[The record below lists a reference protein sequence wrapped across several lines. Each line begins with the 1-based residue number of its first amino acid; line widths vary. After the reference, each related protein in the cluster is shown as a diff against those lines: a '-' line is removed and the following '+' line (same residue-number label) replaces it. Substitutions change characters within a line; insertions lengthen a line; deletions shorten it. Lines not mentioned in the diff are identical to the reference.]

1 VLTSWGI
8 VFSNDPVALGWFS
21 FHPIFQSTAIA
32 SFTYGILTLQP
43 TSLPGS
49 KAAGLQ
55 RHQIAMIGIGIPCIL
70 LGAGAMIYNKSSHS
84 APHFTSWHGTCGII
98 TVVWLIIQ
106 ATFGAASVWYG
117 GAALGGGMKAK
128 SLWKYHRHSFIVS
141 FRLSGYILLPLALFT
156 AHLAGSESYWV
167 THNSSA
173 LARFVAYNLAPV
185 VIVVGI
191 YSRIRYVL
199 SFQTNSL
206 SVITKQLDRPSKMK
220 F

>member
-1 VLTSWGI
+1 MRTEGRKGDIVAKYAVLTAVLIFVLTSWGI

-128 SLWKYHRHSFIVS
+128 SLWKYHR
-141 FRLSGYILLPLALFT
+141 LSGYILLPLALFT

-191 YSRIRYVL
+191 YSRIR
-199 SFQTNSL
+199 
-206 SVITKQLDRPSKMK
+206 PSKMK